1 MVEFV
6 QKTLLMNKEVKLAGD
21 SIWMATDGMSVEVTE
36 ISIRVG
42 DEDDSTDDY
51 VNVYV
56 NHNGPWE
63 IYTDS
68 GFEKEISEIL
78 GYDLGFSEQG
88 MQDDGLA
95 HLEGYVEL

>member
-1 MVEFV
+1 MAEFF

-42 DEDDSTDDY
+42 DEDEPEDDY
-51 VNVYV
+51 ISVYV
-56 NHNGPWE
+56 RHNGPYE

-78 GYDLGFSEQG
+78 GYDLEFSEQG

-95 HLEGYVEL
+95 HLEGYVE

>member
-6 QKTLLMNKEVKLAGD
+6 QKTFFLNKEVKLAGD
-21 SIWMATDGMSVEVTE
+21 SIWMDTTDMSVTITE
-36 ISIRVG
+36 ISLRVG
-42 DEDDSTDDY
+42 DEDEPEDEYIS
-51 VNVYV
+51 VYV
-56 NHNGPWE
+56 RHNGPYE

-78 GYDLGFSEQG
+78 GYDLEFSEQG

-95 HLEGYVEL
+95 HLEGYVE